1 MEIGKRE
8 MKMAIKHSK
17 RKEKEELVITAI
29 FTLVVIATLIVVL

>member
-17 RKEKEELVITAI
+17 RKEKEEFI
-29 FTLVVIATLIVVL
+29 FTIGFAVVIVAILIIAL